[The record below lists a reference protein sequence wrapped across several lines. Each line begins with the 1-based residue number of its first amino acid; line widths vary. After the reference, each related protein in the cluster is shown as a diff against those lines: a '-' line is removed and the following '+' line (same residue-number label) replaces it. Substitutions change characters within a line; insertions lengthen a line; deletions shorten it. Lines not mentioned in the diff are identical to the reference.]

1 MILKF
6 DVQNCYGIGDLR
18 FELDY
23 GNKNIAVVYAP
34 NGTMKT
40 SLTKTIAQ
48 LLAGKK
54 PCDDFYKERESHA
67 AITIDDVPI
76 NKDNTFVF
84 QNDDADGTKQIST
97 FLANAELKGEYD
109 AIFRQLDSA
118 KKALKKSIKN
128 LAKSSD
134 CEDEILAAFKEN
146 EDDNYFD
153 CLIRIREQIEA
164 GAEVLEY
171 DFKFNDVFEK
181 SGKVREFIL
190 ENRAEIQQYFEKYTE
205 LLGSSDFFSSGVKSF
220 GTSQAN
226 SLMKSVDDDRF
237 FLAEHKMELKTGRPI
252 TSKADMKAVIN
263 DEMARILT
271 DDDIKRIFNSLESK
285 LDKNQGLKAFKDV
298 IQSYPDL
305 IAELADYNAFQQK
318 ILRGYFSRCKG
329 ELDNMVDLYTRNRD
343 ILKSIVSRANEERS
357 EWERVID
364 VFRGRFFVPFKLDL
378 QNKSDILLNT
388 KTPELEFLYQDGDD
402 EPVSQERKTL
412 VEHLST
418 GERKAFFILQ
428 NLFELE
434 ARLINGTKTLLVFDD
449 IADSFDYKNKYAIV
463 EYLNDLKINGNFSIL
478 ILTHNFDFYRTVVSR
493 LEPGGNI
500 FFADKK
506 ADRSV
511 KMCKGIYKTDIL
523 KNNMLSKLDDRR
535 AFISCIPFVRNLI
548 EYTKGDNDDYK
559 KLTACLH
566 MEDLTAEITL
576 GDIQEIYYR
585 EVKDAIDKDAA
596 ISFKADNYLAALFEE
611 AEAVMKDP
619 NEVEIVNK
627 LVLSMAIRLKAEEF
641 MNDVLT
647 EDQKGDIK
655 PKSNR
660 TAKLVTIL
668 KKYHYDDME
677 DQCLLMNKV
686 LMLTSENIH
695 MNNFMFEP
703 LVDISILYLKQLYEE
718 VKELMRH

>member
-1 MILKF
+1 MKLKF
-6 DVQNCYGIGDLR
+6 DIQNCYGIGDLR
-18 FELDY
+18 YELDF
-23 GNKNIAVVYAP
+23 GDKNIAVVYAP

-40 SLTKTIAQ
+40 SLTKTVSQ
-48 LLAGKK
+48 LLAGKE
-54 PCDDFYKERESHA
+54 PCDDFYKERKSHA
-67 AITIDDVPI
+67 TITIDGIAI
-76 NKDNTFVF
+76 NKDNTYVF

-97 FLANAELKGEYD
+97 FLANAVLKEEYD
-109 AIFRQLDSA
+109 GIFRLLDSA
-118 KKALKKSIKN
+118 KRALKKSIKN

-134 CEDEILAAFKEN
+134 CEDEILAAFREN
-146 EDDNYFD
+146 GDDNYFD

-171 DFKFNDVFEK
+171 DFKYNDVFEK
-181 SGKVREFIL
+181 SGKVKEFIH

-205 LLGSSDFFSSGVKSF
+205 LLGSSDFFSSGVQSF

-226 SLMKSVDDDRF
+226 SLMKSVEDNRF
-237 FLAEHKMELKTGRPI
+237 FLAAHKMELKTGRPI
-252 TSKADMKAVIN
+252 TSKADMKAVIEG
-263 DEMARILT
+263 EMARILT
-271 DDDIKRIFNSLESK
+271 DDAIKKIFNSIESK

-305 IAELADYNAFQQK
+305 IAELVDYDAFEKK
-318 ILRGYFSRCKG
+318 ILRGYLSRCKID
-329 ELDNMVDLYTRNRD
+329 LDNLTDLYTRNRD
-343 ILKSIVSRANEERS
+343 VLKGIVNRANDERS

-364 VFRGRFFVPFKLDL
+364 VFRVRFFVPFKLDL
-378 QNKSDILLNT
+378 QNKSDILLNA

-402 EPVSQERKTL
+402 EPVSHERRSL

-434 ARLINGTKTLLVFDD
+434 ARLANGTKTLLVFDD

-463 EYLNDLKINGNFSIL
+463 EYLNDLKMNDYFTIL

-511 KMCKGIYKTDIL
+511 KMCKGIYKSDIL
-523 KNNMLSKLDDRR
+523 KNKMLSKLDERR
-535 AFISCIPFVRNLI
+535 AFISCIPLVRNLI
-548 EYTKGDNDDYK
+548 EYTDGDNDDYK

-566 MEDLTAEITL
+566 LKEVTAEITL
-576 GDIQEIYYR
+576 GDIQEIFCR
-585 EVKDAIDKDAA
+585 EVKDASDKDAA
-596 ISFKADNYLAALFEE
+596 MPFKADKYLAALYEE
-611 AEAVMKDP
+611 AEAVMTDP
-619 NEVEIVNK
+619 NEVDIVNK

-647 EDQKGDIK
+647 EDQKGEIK
-655 PKSNR
+655 PRKNR
-660 TAKLVTIL
+660 TAELVTIL
-668 KKYHYDDME
+668 KRYHHDDME

-703 LVDISILYLKQLYEE
+703 LVDISILYLKQLYED
-718 VKELMRH
+718 VKELIRP